1 MAETRALPP
10 TMTPINR
17 PRVLIIGGSLGG
29 LLAANL
35 LHRAGCDVTVFER
48 AHDGLASRGAGLG
61 THDELLA
68 VMRRIGLAVDRSIG
82 VGVDTRICLDRSGRI
97 THEVTLPQLMTAWAR
112 LHRLLVDALPAERY
126 RYGMQFERVAQDAR
140 GVTAFFADGSVARAD
155 LLVGADGIRSTVRAQ
170 LMPEA
175 TPRYAGYVAWRGM
188 VDERD
193 IPREI
198 HAEIFERYAFCLPPG
213 EMMLGYPVPGR
224 DDDTRAG
231 RRGYN
236 FVWYRPTDERSALPL
251 LCTDA
256 RGRRHGASIAP
267 PLIRPEVIAQVKA
280 AARASLA
287 PQIATI
293 VELTAQPFFQ
303 AIFDLESP
311 RVVCGRVALLGD
323 AAFVARPHVG
333 MGVTKAALDAQGLA
347 DAIVQAHGNLDAAL
361 ARYDRERRLFG
372 ERIVARARRLG
383 AYLEAQRKPA
393 AQRSGDELNQRPEVV
408 MREIGASLVDIREL
422 TVTS

>member
-1 MAETRALPP
+1 MKH
-10 TMTPINR
+10 

-35 LHRAGCDVTVFER
+35 LHRAGCEVAVFER
-48 AHDGLASRGAGLG
+48 AQGGLASRGAGLG

-68 VMRRIGLAVDRSIG
+68 VMRRMGLAVDRSIG
-82 VGVDTRICLDRSGRI
+82 VEVRTRICLDRSGRI
-97 THEVTLPQLMTAWAR
+97 IHQAELPQLMTAWGR
-112 LHRLLVDALPAERY
+112 LHRLFVDALPPGCCRLGTQLA
-126 RYGMQFERVAQDAR
+126 RVEQDAH
-140 GVTAFFADGSVARAD
+140 GVTAVFADGSRVQGD

-175 TPRYAGYVAWRGM
+175 QPRYAGYVAWRGM
-188 VDERD
+188 VDENA
-193 IPREI
+193 IPPAV
-198 HAEIFERYAFCLPPG
+198 HAEIFERYVFCLPEG
-213 EMMLGYPVPGR
+213 EMMLAYPVPGR

-236 FVWYRPTDERSALPL
+236 YVWYRPTDEHDRLPR

-256 RGRRHGASIAP
+256 SGRCHGVAIAP
-267 PLIRPEVIAQVKA
+267 PLIRPELVVELKRA
-280 AARASLA
+280 AHARLA

-293 VELTAQPFFQ
+293 VELTAEPFFQ

-311 RVVCGRVALLGD
+311 RLVHGRVALLGD

-333 MGVTKAALDAQGLA
+333 MGVTKAGLDAQCLA
-347 DAIVQAHGNLDAAL
+347 DAIAEARGDLDAAL

-372 ERIVARARRLG
+372 SRVVSRARALG
-383 AYLEAQRKPA
+383 AYLEAQLKPREHRTA
-393 AQRSGDELNQRPEVV
+393 AELQQRPEVV

-422 TVTS
+422 SAA